1 MENSFAIA
9 FPHPSTSPSN
19 ATQFALLDKSGKMS
33 AEQEE
38 NNMNDWLAVGNGLLV
53 GIFVALL
60 ICIGLL
66 VVLLRRGHGGAG
78 DPPGIKDLR
87 EGQERAE
94 DLLRKEMKS
103 NREETLSNFDK
114 LRDSMDKRLSD
125 MHTGIGAMQDLAAN
139 VGNLQRVLT
148 NVRTR
153 GVFGETQLERLLQQ
167 TLTQGQ
173 WERQTRINPSSS
185 EIVDFAIRLPGAEG
199 DDGNP
204 VWLPVD
210 AKFPLADY
218 ERLLQ
223 AQERDDTSEMEAASK
238 SLEGHMKS
246 YARDIRRK
254 YIAPPHT
261 TDFAMIFL
269 PNEGI
274 FAEAL
279 RRPDLVENLQRE
291 HRVTIVGPTTVLAML
306 NSLQMGFS
314 TLAIQKRSAE
324 VWKILG
330 DLKSEFGQFGDLLDK
345 IIKKLNEAL
354 KIADGALPK
363 IRNIER
369 RLDKVQEL
377 PQAAGGHSA
386 DGG

>member
-1 MENSFAIA
+1 
-9 FPHPSTSPSN
+9 
-19 ATQFALLDKSGKMS
+19 
-33 AEQEE
+33 
-38 NNMNDWLAVGNGLLV
+38 MNGWLATGILI
-53 GIFVALL
+53 GIFVALI

-66 VVLLRRGHGGAG
+66 LVLLRRRGGVE
-78 DPPGIKDLR
+78 DPPGIKALQ

-94 DLLRKEMKS
+94 QLLHREMKS
-103 NREETLSNFDK
+103 NREEATGNFDR

-125 MHTGIGAMQDLAAN
+125 MHKDIGAMQDLAAS
-139 VGNLQRVLT
+139 VGNLQMVLT
-148 NVRTR
+148 NVRAR

-167 TLTQGQ
+167 TLAQEQ
-173 WERQTRINPSSS
+173 WEKQAKINPNSS

-199 DDGNP
+199 DDGNS

-210 AKFPLADY
+210 AKFPLVDY

-223 AQERDDTSEMEAASK
+223 AQERNDTSEMEAASK
-238 SLEGHMKS
+238 SLEKHVKS
-246 YARDIRRK
+246 YARDIHRK

-261 TDFAMIFL
+261 TDFAMMFL

-291 HRVTIVGPTTVLAML
+291 HRVTIVGPTTVLALL

-324 VWKILG
+324 VWNVLG
-330 DLKSEFGQFGDLLDK
+330 VVKSEFGKLCGLLDK
-345 IIKKLNEAL
+345 TKKKIDETL
-354 KIADGALPK
+354 KITDQLSSK
-363 IRNIER
+363 SRNIER
-369 RLDKVQEL
+369 RLVKVQEL
-377 PQAAGGHSA
+377 PQATGGEMQAEDKGQTEAEPQLPPGNTDSSPPG
-386 DGG
+386 D